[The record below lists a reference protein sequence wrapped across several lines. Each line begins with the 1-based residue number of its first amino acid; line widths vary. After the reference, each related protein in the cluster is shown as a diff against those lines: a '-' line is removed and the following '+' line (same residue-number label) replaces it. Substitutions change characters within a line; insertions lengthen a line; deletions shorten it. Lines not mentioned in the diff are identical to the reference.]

1 MAGVITNKNGTIYI
15 DKEVVAKIASQAA
28 MECYGLV
35 GMASKNKSTGIV
47 ELLQGAAGSKG
58 IRVELTEDG
67 INVELFVIIQY
78 GTKISVVADNIIDRV
93 KYYIE
98 NQTGLKVGR
107 VDINVQGVRVQK

>member
-1 MAGVITNKNGTIYI
+1 MAGLISNENGTIYI

-35 GMASKNKSTGIV
+35 GMASKNKTTGIV
-47 ELLQGAAGSKG
+47 ELLQGNAGSKG
-58 IRVELTEDG
+58 IQVDMESDCVN
-67 INVELFVIIQY
+67 IELFVIIQY

-98 NQTGLKVGR
+98 SQTGLCVGK